1 MDVRQ
6 DRMYTREHE
15 WVRLEGNTAY
25 IGITDHA
32 QEALGAIVY
41 AELPPDG
48 KEMKAGDSLAV
59 LESVKAAS
67 SVYTPLAGKIVSVNH
82 ALDDKPELLNEA
94 PYENHIAGISP
105 VEVVMLAG
113 LMDADSYTAFVASGG

>member
-1 MDVRQ
+1 
-6 DRMYTREHE
+6 MYTREHE
-15 WVRLEGNTAY
+15 WVRLDGDTAY

-48 KEMKAGDSLAV
+48 KEMAVGDSLAV

-67 SVYTPLAGKIVSVNH
+67 SVYTPLAGKVVSVNH

-94 PYENHIAGISP
+94 PYENYIAGIAP
-105 VEVVMLAG
+105 VEAGMLSG
-113 LMDADSYTAFVASGG
+113 LMDADSYAAFVASGG